1 MGHKLNLTID
11 NTIAC
16 STLRVSDSSIYQD
29 NQPVQNLILEITP
42 PNASC
47 PVVFTPLKGFNLI
60 LNVSNLKILQVDNF
74 ENYNI
79 SDGVYKIKY
88 SINPNS
94 KLFIETVHFRTCKI
108 DNMLNLEILNL
119 FNESCKINKSDFE
132 KKEMNLIKLKFQ
144 IQAAKS
150 FAELENNFD
159 KAYTLYNG
167 VFNSLKNKDAC
178 STC

>member
-1 MGHKLNLTID
+1 
-11 NTIAC
+11 
-16 STLRVSDSSIYQD
+16 
-29 NQPVQNLILEITP
+29 
-42 PNASC
+42 
-47 PVVFTPLKGFNLI
+47 
-60 LNVSNLKILQVDNF
+60 
-74 ENYNI
+74 
-79 SDGVYKIKY
+79 
-88 SINPNS
+88 
-94 KLFIETVHFRTCKI
+94 
-108 DNMLNLEILNL
+108 MLNLEILNL